1 MERRILRLNAG
12 VRDPEVTVVMPARD
26 NAATIGDQLAALAA
40 QADAPPWELVV
51 VDNGSSDDTVSIV
64 HSWEDRIGQVRVVPA
79 LERGCISYAT
89 NVGARAAVSDRVL
102 LCDADDLV
110 GPAWVRSLCRA
121 LDEYAIVGGRIDYR
135 RLNSDSVM
143 RSRTHFQVTQLPDW
157 RGQPYAISA
166 NMGFRKEVFDS
177 VGGFDESLCPA
188 GFEEVV
194 FAVAAQSAGYRIGF
208 VPDAVVHYRFRDSLR
223 ALLRQHYGYGR
234 GEAQAERL
242 LLAPRRGTILRSIG
256 QHARDLLRRVPALA
270 STDRR
275 WAYLGAWAYVAG
287 YAGEA
292 MSRRHR

>member
-1 MERRILRLNAG
+1 
-12 VRDPEVTVVMPARD
+12 MPTRD

-40 QADAPPWELVV
+40 QADAPQWELVV

-64 HSWEDRIGQVRVVPA
+64 RSWADRIGRVRVVPA

-89 NVGARAAVSDRVL
+89 NVGTLAAASNKVL

-110 GPAWVRSLCRA
+110 DPAWVRTLSRG
-121 LDEYAIVGGRIDYR
+121 LDEYEIVGGRIDYR

-143 RSRTHFQVTQLPDW
+143 RSRTHFQVTRLPDW

-166 NMGFRKEVFDS
+166 NMGFRMEVFES
-177 VGGFDESLCPA
+177 VSGFDESLCPA
-188 GFEEVV
+188 GFEEIV
-194 FAVAAQSAGYRIGF
+194 FAVAAQSEGYRIGF
-208 VPDAVVHYRFRDSLR
+208 VPEALVHYRFRDSLR

-242 LLAPRRGTILRSIG
+242 LLASRRGTMLKAIAQQVRG
-256 QHARDLLRRVPALA
+256 LLRRVPALA

-275 WAYLGAWAYVAG
+275 WEYLGGWAYVAG

-292 MSRRHR
+292 MTRRRR